1 MTLARTMA
9 SYSPDTI
16 NSRMNSPAQ
25 SLILVDGTAYV
36 YRAFFANQLQT
47 SDGTPTG
54 AVFGFA
60 NMLARLLREHSPDY
74 IVVVFDAK
82 GKTFR
87 DEIYSEYKQNRP
99 PMPDDL
105 RPQYE
110 TIQQLVSAFGIRTLS
125 IEGVEADDV
134 IATLATTF
142 HSPDLLTVIA
152 SSDKDLAQLVSAE
165 VVMLDERKGELLGP
179 SEVLQKFGVPPA
191 MIIEYLA
198 LIGDTSDNIPG
209 VPLVGPKTA
218 VKWLTTYGGLDAII
232 ANADSLP
239 GKAGQNFRDCISQL
253 PMVRQLITLK
263 HDVKL
268 DCALEEFTISER
280 NVEQLRKIYTQLE
293 FNTWLRELN
302 GNHAQPE
309 ETAPAYQLVNDAP
322 TFDALIEKLSAV
334 EVFAFDTETTGLDLR
349 RASLVG
355 ISISIKAKTAFY
367 IPLGHSYLG
376 APEQLPTEDAIARL
390 KPIFENPNI
399 AKIAQNIKFDAGML
413 AQYGIEVR
421 GIIYDTMIE
430 SYVYNANAVAQ
441 HSLDTLALKYL
452 AYSTVKYEEIAGKG
466 KKQITFDQVEIE
478 SAAQYACEDAD
489 ITFRLHAMLWP
500 KIRSSAQLE
509 RIYCEFDLPLAAVLM
524 RMENY
529 GVRID
534 RSELNAQSHSLQQRI
549 EQVEQ
554 SIYREAG
561 RRFNIASPKQIREI
575 LFDELGCRTDSRTST
590 GQAST
595 SEAVLRELAAEYDL
609 PDMILQYRSLTKLKS
624 TYTDKLPELIDP
636 DTQRVHTSYNQCVAG
651 TGRLSS
657 SDPNLQNIPIRTDD
671 GKRIREAFIAAPGHV
686 LISVDYSQIELRI
699 MAHIAEDPGLI
710 DAFSKGEDVHRFTAS
725 QVFGAPLDNV
735 TSDQRRSAK
744 AINFGLM
751 YGMSAYGLSK
761 NLQIS
766 LAAAKLYMEQY
777 FERYPNVHQY
787 MNRVREQAHADMFV
801 ETLYGRRMHLTHIRS
816 KQFNQ
821 RQAAERAAINAPLQG
836 TAADI
841 IKLAMIKVDRW
852 LSESGSGARMI
863 MQVHD
868 ELVLESP
875 ETEVS
880 AVVSNVKAIMEDVA
894 ELRVPLVAD
903 AGIGLNWA
911 SAHD

>member
-1 MTLARTMA
+1 
-9 SYSPDTI
+9 
-16 NSRMNSPAQ
+16 MNSPAQ

-36 YRAFFANQLQT
+36 YRAFFANQLHT
-47 SDGTPTG
+47 SDGKPTG

-60 NMLARLLREHSPDY
+60 NMLARMLREHSPDY

-110 TIQQLVSAFGIRTLS
+110 TIKQLVNAFGIRTLS

-134 IATLATTF
+134 IATLATAF
-142 HSPDLLTVIA
+142 HGPDLRTVIA
-152 SSDKDLAQLVSAE
+152 SSDKDLAQLVSDD
-165 VVMLDERKGELLGP
+165 VVMLDERKGELLGC
-179 SEVLQKFGVPPA
+179 SEVLQKFGVPPS
-191 MIIEYLA
+191 MIIDYLA

-218 VKWLTTYGGLDAII
+218 AKWLTTYGGLDAII

-263 HDVKL
+263 HDVEL
-268 DCALEEFTISER
+268 GCALEEFTISER
-280 NVEQLRKIYTQLE
+280 NVEQLREIYTQLE
-293 FNTWLRELN
+293 FNTWLRELD
-302 GNHAQPE
+302 GAHAQPK
-309 ETAPAYQLVNDAP
+309 ETAPAYQLVNDEP
-322 TFDALIEKLSAV
+322 TFNALIEQLCAV
-334 EVFAFDTETTGLDLR
+334 EIFAFDTETTGLDTR

-355 ISISIKAKTAFY
+355 ISISIRPKTACY
-367 IPLGHSYLG
+367 VPLGHSYLG
-376 APEQLPTEDAIARL
+376 VPAQLPIDDAIARL

-399 AKIAQNIKFDAGML
+399 AKIAQNIKFDASML
-413 AQYGIEVR
+413 AEYGIEVR
-421 GIIYDTMIE
+421 GMTYDTMIE

-452 AYSTVKYEEIAGKG
+452 AYNTVKYEEVAGKG

-489 ITFRLHAMLWP
+489 ITFRLHELLWP
-500 KIRSSAQLE
+500 KIRSSKQLE
-509 RIYCEFDLPLAAVLM
+509 RVYSEFDMPLAAVLM

-534 RSELNAQSHSLQQRI
+534 RGELNAQSHSLQQRI
-549 EQVEQ
+549 EQIEQ

-561 RRFNIASPKQIREI
+561 RPFNISSPKQIREI
-575 LFDELGCRTDSRTST
+575 LFDELGYRNDSKTAT
-590 GQAST
+590 GHAST

-636 DTQRVHTSYNQCVAG
+636 NTQRVHTSYNQCVAG

-671 GKRIREAFIAAPGHV
+671 GKRIREAFIAAPAHV
-686 LISVDYSQIELRI
+686 LISIDYSQIELRI

-725 QVFGAPLDNV
+725 QVFGAPLDDI

-761 NLQIS
+761 TLQIS
-766 LAAAKLYMEQY
+766 VAAAKQYMEQY

-787 MNRVREQAHADMFV
+787 MNRVREQARAELFV

-841 IKLAMIKVDRW
+841 IKLAMIEVDRW
-852 LSESGSGARMI
+852 LRESGSDARMI

-875 ETEVS
+875 ETQVT
-880 AVVSNVKAIMEDVA
+880 AVVDNVKAIMENVA
-894 ELRVPLVAD
+894 ALRVPLVAD
-903 AGIGLNWA
+903 AGVGANWA